1 MIRCEDRWSLGQDR
15 VLNLNAGIR
24 DIQRGIVPILPTHSS
39 HEVLIRL
46 LQEVE
51 KGLRGHVLPQNT
63 LEKWDKFLN

>member
-1 MIRCEDRWSLGQDR
+1 MQNWILDLDQRVWNVEWS
-15 VLNLNAGIR
+15 
-24 DIQRGIVPILPTHSS
+24 IVTVFPSGPS